1 MFGSTLFRGSA
12 LEDLWRLQNEIE
24 DLFGDPAPGAIRSQP
39 RGSFPAVNVGLTPDR
54 VNVYLFAPGI
64 DSSALRINIE
74 QNLLTISGE
83 RRVAPAQKA
92 AQYRKERFDGA
103 FQRAI
108 TLPEDVDP
116 EHIEAK
122 YRDGV
127 VHISIQRREAAKPR
141 QITIQAA

>member
-12 LEDLWRLQNEIE
+12 LEDLWRLQSDLEE
-24 DLFGDPAPGAIRSQP
+24 LFGDTTPGAIRSPP
-39 RGSFPAVNVGLTPDR
+39 RGSFPAVNVRGTPDK

-64 DSSALRINIE
+64 DSKSLKINIE

-83 RRVAPAQKA
+83 RRVPPTEGA
-92 AQYRKERFDGA
+92 AQYRKERFDGG

-116 EHIEAK
+116 ERVEAS

-127 VHISIQRREAAKPR
+127 VQISIQRREASKPR
-141 QITIQAA
+141 QIPIQAS

>member
-1 MFGSTLFRGSA
+1 MFGGTLFRGSA

-24 DLFGDPAPGAIRSQP
+24 ELFGEVTPRPIRSVP
-39 RGSFPAVNVGLTPDR
+39 RGSFPALNVGLTPQKVD
-54 VNVYLFAPGI
+54 VQLFAPGI
-64 DSSALRINIE
+64 DKNALQVNIE

-83 RRVAPAQKA
+83 RRVPPTEGA

-103 FQRAI
+103 FQRSV

-116 EHIEAK
+116 EKVDAR

-127 VHISIQRREAAKPR
+127 LQIRIQRREAAKPR
-141 QITIQAA
+141 QITIQPA

>member
-1 MFGSTLFRGSA
+1 MFGGTLFRGSA

-24 DLFGDPAPGAIRSQP
+24 ELFGEVTPRPIRSVP
-39 RGSFPAVNVGLTPDR
+39 RGSFPALNVGLTPQKVD
-54 VNVYLFAPGI
+54 VQLFAPGI
-64 DSSALRINIE
+64 DKNALQVNIE

-83 RRVAPAQKA
+83 RRVPPTEGA

-103 FQRAI
+103 FQRSV

-116 EHIEAK
+116 EKVDAR

-127 VHISIQRREAAKPR
+127 LQISIQRREAAKPR
-141 QITIQAA
+141 QITIQPA